1 MFRTAL
7 RNVLAHKARLLMTML
22 AVLLGVAFVVGTLVF
37 TDTVTNAYKERY
49 LTTLRNV
56 SVQATPPYD
65 EQSGEPGTVGE
76 DTLRRL
82 QRLPG
87 VASVT
92 GSVEGFTAV
101 AAKDGHRL
109 GEDKVA
115 RAGNYFPQADGKDD
129 RHPLTTGRAPTG
141 PDEVLVDTSTAGQGG
156 YKVGDTVRLATDGP
170 VLHKKL
176 VGIVR
181 TDDTSGSGGTAVFFD
196 NATAQKLLLKPGQY
210 DGFSLETEHG
220 ASEQRLAAE
229 ARGLLPKGSE
239 ISTGT
244 QLREQ
249 QRAAAAEGAD
259 GLSQV
264 LLVFAAIALFVGIFV
279 IGNTFTMLVTQRSQE
294 VALMRAVGAERRQVT
309 RSVLIEAAL
318 LGLCAGAAGFLL
330 GIGVAMSMRQLFA
343 STGSGVP
350 DGPLV
355 VAPGTVLVSFLV
367 GVVVTML
374 AAYLP
379 ARRAAAVPPVAAM
392 SALHTPPPVRSLRSL
407 RRRNATGVA
416 LIVIGVLGVVFA
428 ASSGEQGSTMV
439 LLPSALLLIGIIVVT
454 PALSGP
460 AIALAGPLLRRFGVP
475 GVLAP
480 RNARRNPRRTASTAS
495 ALMIG
500 LSMVTGLTVVAVSAT
515 TSLHQRAENTVTADF
530 EISSRRG
537 DHLPA
542 SVHDTLAK
550 STAVT
555 SSSPQRQSAVRIG
568 GDEVNL
574 TGVDARSIGD
584 LLDPSFASGSLA
596 ALGAGGGKNLLIDT
610 STADLYGWTMG
621 QRVPVVYGDGSRDT
635 LRIGGIY
642 RNDEFLP
649 ATMMPLATLQPRLK
663 GFEDTSVL
671 LHTKDG
677 DGETVR
683 RSLQRAL
690 DHNPLLRLRNTDDL
704 AESAGGGDIT
714 LLLNML
720 YGLLAMAVVI
730 AVLGVVNTLAMSV
743 FERTREIGMLRAVGL
758 RPEQTKRMIHL
769 ESVLIS
775 LFGAV
780 LGIGAGI
787 FLGWAAGRMASDSI
801 QGYEMV
807 IPWGRIAVALVG
819 AALVGVVAGL
829 WPARRAARLNV
840 LTALK
845 AD

>member
-1 MFRTAL
+1 M
-7 RNVLAHKARLLMTML
+7 
-22 AVLLGVAFVVGTLVF
+22 
-37 TDTVTNAYKERY
+37 
-49 LTTLRNV
+49 
-56 SVQATPPYD
+56 
-65 EQSGEPGTVGE
+65 
-76 DTLRRL
+76 
-82 QRLPG
+82 
-87 VASVT
+87 
-92 GSVEGFTAV
+92 
-101 AAKDGHRL
+101 
-109 GEDKVA
+109 
-115 RAGNYFPQADGKDD
+115 
-129 RHPLTTGRAPTG
+129 
-141 PDEVLVDTSTAGQGG
+141 DTSTADQGG
-156 YKVGDTVRLATDGP
+156 YQVGDTVRLAVDGP
-170 VLHKKL
+170 VLRKKL

-181 TDDTSGSGGTAVFFD
+181 TDNASGSGGTAVFFD
-196 NATAQKLLLKPGQY
+196 NATAQKLLLKRGQY
-210 DGFSLETEHG
+210 DGFSLKAERG

-229 ARGLLPKGSE
+229 ARDLLPKDFD
-239 ISTGT
+239 ISTGA

-249 QRAAAAEGAD
+249 QRAAAAEGAK
-259 GLSQV
+259 GLGQV
-264 LLVFAAIALFVGIFV
+264 LLVFAAIALFVGVFV

-318 LGLCAGAAGFLL
+318 LGLSAGAAGFLL
-330 GIGVAMSMRQLFA
+330 GIGVAMAMRQLFA
-343 STGSGVP
+343 STESGVP

-392 SALHTPPPVRSLRSL
+392 SALHTPPPARSL
-407 RRRNATGVA
+407 RRRNAIGVA
-416 LIVIGVLGVVFA
+416 LIVIGVLGVVLT
-428 ASSGEQGSTMV
+428 ASSGVQGRTTV
-439 LLPSALLLIGIIVVT
+439 LFPSALLLIGIIVVT

-460 AIALAGPLLRRFGVP
+460 AIALAEPLLRRLGVP
-475 GVLAP
+475 GTLAA
-480 RNARRNPRRTASTAS
+480 RGARRNPRRTASTAS

-515 TSLHQRAENTVTADF
+515 TSLHQRAENIVTADF
-530 EISSRRG
+530 EISSRKG
-537 DHLPA
+537 DYLPA

-555 SSSPQRQSAVRIG
+555 SSSPQRRSTVRTG
-568 GDEVNL
+568 RNEVNL

-610 STADLYGWTMG
+610 TTADNYGWTMG
-621 QRVPVVYGDGSRDT
+621 RRVPVVYGDGSRDT

-642 RNDEFLP
+642 HDDDFLP
-649 ATMMPLATLQPRLK
+649 TTMMPLATLQPHLK
-663 GFEDTSVL
+663 EIEDTSVL
-671 LHTKDG
+671 VHTKDG

-690 DHNPLLRLRNTDDL
+690 DQNPLIQLRNTDDL
-704 AESAGGGDIT
+704 ADSAGGGAIT

-720 YGLLAMAVVI
+720 YALLAMAVVI

-758 RPEQTKRMIHL
+758 QPEQTKRMIHL

-775 LFGAV
+775 LFGAL

-807 IPWGRIAVALVG
+807 IPWGRIAVALAG

>member
-1 MFRTAL
+1 M
-7 RNVLAHKARLLMTML
+7 
-22 AVLLGVAFVVGTLVF
+22 
-37 TDTVTNAYKERY
+37 
-49 LTTLRNV
+49 
-56 SVQATPPYD
+56 
-65 EQSGEPGTVGE
+65 
-76 DTLRRL
+76 
-82 QRLPG
+82 
-87 VASVT
+87 ASVT
-92 GSVEGFTAV
+92 GSVEGFAAV
-101 AAKDGHRL
+101 AAKDGHPL
-109 GEDKVA
+109 GEDDVTM
-115 RAGNYFPQADGKDD
+115 AGNYFPQADGEDN
-129 RHPLTTGRAPTG
+129 RHPLTAGRAPAG
-141 PDEVLVDTSTAGQGG
+141 PDEVLMDTSTADQGG
-156 YKVGDTVRLATDGP
+156 YQVGDTVRLAVDGP
-170 VLHKKL
+170 VLHRKL

-181 TDDTSGSGGTAVFFD
+181 TDDTSGSGGTSVFFD
-196 NATAQKLLLKPGQY
+196 DATAQKLLLKPGQY
-210 DGFSLETEHG
+210 DGVSLEAERGT
-220 ASEQRLAAE
+220 SEERLAAE
-229 ARGLLPKGSE
+229 ARDLLPDDSE
-239 ISTGT
+239 VSTGA
-244 QLREQ
+244 QLRAQ
-249 QRAAAAEGAD
+249 QQAEAAEGAE

-294 VALMRAVGAERRQVT
+294 MALMRAVGADRRQVT

-330 GIGVAMSMRQLFA
+330 GIGVAMGLRQLFA
-343 STGSGVP
+343 STGSGFP

-355 VAPGTVLVSFLV
+355 IAPGTVLVSFLV

-379 ARRAAAVPPVAAM
+379 ARSAAAVPPVAAM
-392 SALHTPPPVRSLRSL
+392 SALHTPPPIRGL
-407 RRRNATGVA
+407 RRRNAIGVA
-416 LIVIGVLGVVFA
+416 LIVIGVLGVLYT
-428 ASSGEQGSTMV
+428 ASSGEQGRTTV
-439 LLPSALLLIGIIVVT
+439 LFPAVLLLIGIIVVT

-460 AIALAGPLLRRFGVP
+460 AIALAGPLVRRFGVP
-475 GVLAP
+475 GTLAP

-515 TSLHQRAENTVTADF
+515 TSLRQRAENTVTADF
-530 EISSRRG
+530 EISSRNSG
-537 DHLPA
+537 HLPA

-555 SSSPQRQSAVRIG
+555 SSSPQRQSAVRIS

-574 TGVDARSIGD
+574 TGVDPRSIGD

-596 ALGAGGGKNLLIDT
+596 ALGADGGKNLLIDT
-610 STADLYGWTMG
+610 STADIYGWTMG
-621 QRVPVVYGDGSRDT
+621 QRVPVVYGDGSRGT

-642 RNDEFLP
+642 RDDEFLP
-649 ATMMPLATLQPRLK
+649 ATMMPLTTLQPHLK
-663 GFEDTSVL
+663 EIEDTSVL
-671 LHTKDG
+671 VHTKDG

-690 DHNPLLRLRNTDDL
+690 DQNPLIQLRNTDDL
-704 AESAGGGDIT
+704 AESAGGEAIT
-714 LLLNML
+714 LLLNVL
-720 YGLLAMAVVI
+720 YGLLTMAVVI

-758 RPEQTKRMIHL
+758 QPEQTKRMIHL

-775 LFGAV
+775 LFGAL

-787 FLGWAAGRMASDSI
+787 FLGWAAGRLVSDSI

-807 IPWGRIAVALVG
+807 IPWGRIAVALAG
-819 AALVGVVAGL
+819 AAFVGVVAGL

>member
-37 TDTVTNAYKERY
+37 TDTVGNAYKERY
-49 LTTLRNV
+49 LSTLRDV
-56 SVQATPPYD
+56 SVQATPPFD
-65 EQSGEPGTVGE
+65 EKSGEPGTFGE
-76 DTLRRL
+76 DMLGRLR
-82 QRLPG
+82 RLPG

-92 GSVEGFTAV
+92 GSVEGFAAV
-101 AAKDGHRL
+101 AAKDGRPL
-109 GEDKVA
+109 GEGKVA
-115 RAGNYFPQADGKDD
+115 MAGNYFPQPDGKDD
-129 RHPLTTGRAPTG
+129 RHPLTTGRAPSG
-141 PDEVLVDTSTAGQGG
+141 PDEVLMDTSTADQGG
-156 YKVGDTVRLATDGP
+156 YQVGDTVRLAIDGP
-170 VLHKKL
+170 VLHRKL

-181 TDDTSGSGGTAVFFD
+181 TDDTSGSGGTSVFFD
-196 NATAQKLLLKPGQY
+196 DATAQKLLLRPGQY
-210 DGFSLETEHG
+210 HGVSLDAERG
-220 ASEQRLAAE
+220 ASEQRLAAK
-229 ARGLLPKGSE
+229 ARDLLPEDSE
-239 ISTGT
+239 ISTAA
-244 QLREQ
+244 QLHAQ

-259 GLSQV
+259 GLGQV
-264 LLVFAAIALFVGIFV
+264 LLVFAAIALFVGVFV

-294 VALMRAVGAERRQVT
+294 VALLRAVGAERRQVT

-330 GIGVAMSMRQLFA
+330 GIGVALAMRQLFA

-355 VAPGTVLVSFLV
+355 VAPGTVLVSFGV

-392 SALHTPPPVRSLRSL
+392 SALHTPPPARSL
-407 RRRNATGVA
+407 RRRNAIGAA

-428 ASSGEQGSTMV
+428 ASSGEQGRTVV
-439 LLPSALLLIGIIVVT
+439 LFPSALLLVGLIVVT

-460 AIALAGPLLRRFGVP
+460 AIALAVPLLRRFGVP
-475 GVLAP
+475 GTLAA
-480 RNARRNPRRTASTAS
+480 RGARRNPRRTASTAS

-515 TSLHQRAENTVTADF
+515 TSLHQRAENAVTADF

-537 DHLPA
+537 GSLPA

-555 SSSPQRQSAVRIG
+555 ASSPLRQSAVRIG

-574 TGVDARSIGD
+574 TGVDARSIGA
-584 LLDPSFASGSLA
+584 LLDPGFASGSLA
-596 ALGAGGGKNLLIDT
+596 ALGTGGGKNLLIDT

-621 QRVPVVYGDGSRDT
+621 QRLPVVYRDGSRGT

-642 RNDEFLP
+642 RDDEFLP
-649 ATMMPLATLQPRLK
+649 ATMMPLATLQPHLK
-663 GFEDTSVL
+663 EFEDISVL
-671 LHTKDG
+671 VHTEDG

-683 RSLQRAL
+683 RSLRRAL
-690 DHNPLLRLRNTDDL
+690 DQNPLIRLRNTDDL
-704 AESAGGGDIT
+704 AGSAGGGDIT

-758 RPEQTKRMIHL
+758 QPEQTKRMIHL

-775 LFGAV
+775 LFGAL
-780 LGIGAGI
+780 LGIGAGL
-787 FLGWAAGRMASDSI
+787 FLGWAAGRMAADSI

-807 IPWGRIAVALVG
+807 VPWGRIAVALTG

-829 WPARRAARLNV
+829 WPARRAARLNI

-845 AD
+845 TD

>member
-37 TDTVTNAYKERY
+37 TDTVGNAYKERY

-56 SVQATPPYD
+56 SVQVTPPFD
-65 EQSGEPGTVGE
+65 EKTGEPGTVGE

-92 GSVEGFTAV
+92 GSVEGFAAV
-101 AAKDGHRL
+101 AAKDGRPL
-109 GEDKVA
+109 GEDNVA
-115 RAGNYFPQADGKDD
+115 MAGNYFPQADGKDN
-129 RHPLTTGRAPTG
+129 RHPLTTGRAPSG
-141 PDEVLVDTSTAGQGG
+141 PDEVLVDTSTADQGG
-156 YKVGDTVRLATDGP
+156 YQVGDTVRLAIDGP

-181 TDDTSGSGGTAVFFD
+181 TDNASGSGGTAVFFD
-196 NATAQKLLLKPGQY
+196 NATAQKLLLKRGQY
-210 DGFSLETEHG
+210 DGFSLKAERG

-229 ARGLLPKGSE
+229 ARDLLPKDFD
-239 ISTGT
+239 ISTGA

-249 QRAAAAEGAD
+249 QRAAAAEGAK
-259 GLSQV
+259 GLGQV
-264 LLVFAAIALFVGIFV
+264 LLVFAAIALFVGVFV

-318 LGLCAGAAGFLL
+318 LGLSAGAAGFLL
-330 GIGVAMSMRQLFA
+330 GIGVAMALRQLFA
-343 STGSGVP
+343 STESGVP

-392 SALHTPPPVRSLRSL
+392 SALHTPPPARSL
-407 RRRNATGVA
+407 RRRNAVGVA
-416 LIVIGVLGVVFA
+416 LIMIGVLGVVFA
-428 ASSGEQGSTMV
+428 ASSGELGRTIV
-439 LLPSALLLIGIIVVT
+439 LFPSALLLIGIIVVT

-475 GVLAP
+475 GTLAA
-480 RNARRNPRRTASTAS
+480 RGARRNPRRTASTAS

-515 TSLHQRAENTVTADF
+515 TSLYQRAENIVTADF
-530 EISSRRG
+530 EISSRKA
-537 DHLPA
+537 DYLPA
-542 SVHDTLAK
+542 LVHDALAK

-555 SSSPQRQSAVRIG
+555 SSSPQRRSTVRTG
-568 GDEVNL
+568 RNEVDL

-610 STADLYGWTMG
+610 TTADNYGWTMG

-642 RNDEFLP
+642 HNDDFLP
-649 ATMMPLATLQPRLK
+649 TTMMPLATLQPHLK
-663 GFEDTSVL
+663 EIQDTSVL
-671 LHTKDG
+671 VHTKDG

-690 DHNPLLRLRNTDDL
+690 DQNPLIQLRSTDDL
-704 AESAGGGDIT
+704 ADSAGGGAIT

-720 YGLLAMAVVI
+720 YALLAMAVVI

-758 RPEQTKRMIHL
+758 QPEQTKRMIHL

-775 LFGAV
+775 LFGAL
-780 LGIGAGI
+780 LGISAGI
-787 FLGWAAGRMASDSI
+787 FLGWASGRMASGSI

-807 IPWGRIAVALVG
+807 IPWGRIAVALAG

>member
-37 TDTVTNAYKERY
+37 TDTVGNAYKERY

-56 SVQATPPYD
+56 SVQATPPFD
-65 EQSGEPGTVGE
+65 EKTGEPGTVGE

-92 GSVEGFTAV
+92 GSVEGFAAV
-101 AAKDGHRL
+101 AAKDGRPL
-109 GEDKVA
+109 GEDNVA
-115 RAGNYFPQADGKDD
+115 MAGNYFPQADGKDD
-129 RHPLTTGRAPTG
+129 RHPLATGRAPTG
-141 PDEVLVDTSTAGQGG
+141 PDEVLVDTSTADQGG
-156 YKVGDTVRLATDGP
+156 YQVGDTVRLAVDGP
-170 VLHKKL
+170 VLRKKL

-181 TDDTSGSGGTAVFFD
+181 TDNASGSGGTAVFFD
-196 NATAQKLLLKPGQY
+196 NATAQKLLLKRGQY
-210 DGFSLETEHG
+210 DGFSLKAERG

-229 ARGLLPKGSE
+229 ARDLLPKDFD
-239 ISTGT
+239 ISTGA

-249 QRAAAAEGAD
+249 QRAAAAEGAK
-259 GLSQV
+259 GLGQV
-264 LLVFAAIALFVGIFV
+264 LLVFAAIALFVGVFV

-318 LGLCAGAAGFLL
+318 LGLSAGAAGFLL
-330 GIGVAMSMRQLFA
+330 GIGVAMAMRQLFA
-343 STGSGVP
+343 STESGVP

-392 SALHTPPPVRSLRSL
+392 SALHTPPPARSL
-407 RRRNATGVA
+407 RRRNAIGVA
-416 LIVIGVLGVVFA
+416 LIVIGVLGVVLT
-428 ASSGEQGSTMV
+428 ASSGVQGRTTV
-439 LLPSALLLIGIIVVT
+439 LFPSALLLIGIIVVT

-460 AIALAGPLLRRFGVP
+460 AIALAEPLLRRLGVP
-475 GVLAP
+475 GTLAA
-480 RNARRNPRRTASTAS
+480 RGARRNPRRTASTAS

-515 TSLHQRAENTVTADF
+515 TSLHQRAENIVTADF
-530 EISSRRG
+530 EISSRKG
-537 DHLPA
+537 DYLPA

-555 SSSPQRQSAVRIG
+555 SSSPQRRSTVRTG
-568 GDEVNL
+568 RNEVNL

-610 STADLYGWTMG
+610 TTADNYGWTMG
-621 QRVPVVYGDGSRDT
+621 RRVPVVYGDGSRDT

-642 RNDEFLP
+642 HDDDFLP
-649 ATMMPLATLQPRLK
+649 TTMMPLATLQPHLK
-663 GFEDTSVL
+663 EIEDTSVL
-671 LHTKDG
+671 VHTKDG

-690 DHNPLLRLRNTDDL
+690 DQNPLIQLRNTDDL
-704 AESAGGGDIT
+704 ADSAGGGAIT

-720 YGLLAMAVVI
+720 YALLAMAVVI

-758 RPEQTKRMIHL
+758 QPEQTKRMIHL

-775 LFGAV
+775 LFGAL

-807 IPWGRIAVALVG
+807 IPWGRIAVALAG

>member
-37 TDTVTNAYKERY
+37 TDTIGNAYKERY

-65 EQSGEPGTVGE
+65 EKTGEPGTVGE
-76 DTLRRL
+76 DTLRSLRRL
-82 QRLPG
+82 SG

-92 GSVEGFTAV
+92 GSVEGFAAV
-101 AAKDGHRL
+101 AAKDGHPL
-109 GEDKVA
+109 GEDDVT
-115 RAGNYFPQADGKDD
+115 RAGNYFPQADGKDN
-129 RHPLTTGRAPTG
+129 RHPLTAGRAPTG
-141 PDEVLVDTSTAGQGG
+141 PDEVLVDTSTADQGG
-156 YKVGDTVRLATDGP
+156 YRIGDTVRLAIDGP

-181 TDDTSGSGGTAVFFD
+181 TDDTSGSGGTLVLFD
-196 NATAQKLLLKPGQY
+196 DATAQKLLRKPGHY
-210 DGFSLETEHG
+210 DAVSLEADRG

-229 ARGLLPKGSE
+229 ARDLLPENSE
-239 ISTGT
+239 INTGT
-244 QLREQ
+244 QLRAQ
-249 QRAAAAEGAD
+249 QQADAAEGAK

-294 VALMRAVGAERRQVT
+294 MALMRAVGAERRQVT

-330 GIGVAMSMRQLFA
+330 GIGVAMGIRQLFA
-343 STGSGVP
+343 STGSGFP

-355 VAPGTVLVSFLV
+355 VAPGTVLISFLV

-392 SALHTPPPVRSLRSL
+392 SALHTPPPVRGL
-407 RRRNATGVA
+407 RRRNAIGIA
-416 LIVIGVLGVVFA
+416 LIVIGVLGVVYT
-428 ASSGEQGSTMV
+428 ASSGEDGRTTV
-439 LLPSALLLIGIIVVT
+439 LFPSVLLLIGIIVVT

-475 GVLAP
+475 GTLAP

-530 EISSRRG
+530 EISSRSSG
-537 DHLPA
+537 HLPG
-542 SVHDTLAK
+542 SVHDALAK

-596 ALGAGGGKNLLIDT
+596 ALRAGRGENLLIDT
-610 STADLYGWTMG
+610 STAEIHGWTMG
-621 QRVPVVYGDGSRDT
+621 QRVPVVYADGSRGT

-642 RNDEFLP
+642 RSDEFLP
-649 ATMMPLATLQPRLK
+649 ATMVPLATLQPHLK
-663 GFEDTSVL
+663 KIEDTSVL
-671 LHTKDG
+671 VHTKDG
-677 DGETVR
+677 DGERVR
-683 RSLQRAL
+683 RSLQRTL
-690 DHNPLLRLRNTDDL
+690 EQNPLIRLRNTDDL
-704 AESAGGGDIT
+704 AESAGGEAIT
-714 LLLNML
+714 LLLNVL

-730 AVLGVVNTLAMSV
+730 AVLGVINTLAMSV

-758 RPEQTKRMIHL
+758 QPEQTKRMIHL

-775 LFGAV
+775 LFGAL

-787 FLGWAAGRMASDSI
+787 FLGWAAGKLASDSI

-807 IPWGRIAVALVG
+807 IPWGRIAVALAG

>member
-37 TDTVTNAYKERY
+37 TDTIGNAYKERY

-65 EQSGEPGTVGE
+65 EKTGEPGTVGE
-76 DTLRRL
+76 DTLRSLRRL
-82 QRLPG
+82 SG

-92 GSVEGFTAV
+92 GSVEGFAAV
-101 AAKDGHRL
+101 AAKDGHPL
-109 GEDKVA
+109 GGDDVT
-115 RAGNYFPQADGKDD
+115 RAGNYFPQADGKDN
-129 RHPLTTGRAPTG
+129 RHPLTAGRAPTG
-141 PDEVLVDTSTAGQGG
+141 PDEVLVDTSTADQGG
-156 YKVGDTVRLATDGP
+156 YRIGDTVRLAIDGP

-181 TDDTSGSGGTAVFFD
+181 TDDTSGSGGTLVLFD
-196 NATAQKLLLKPGQY
+196 DATAQKLLLKPGHY
-210 DGFSLETEHG
+210 DAVSLEADRG

-229 ARGLLPKGSE
+229 ARDLLPENSE
-239 ISTGT
+239 IHTGA
-244 QLREQ
+244 QLRAQ
-249 QRAAAAEGAD
+249 QQADAAEGAK

-279 IGNTFTMLVTQRSQE
+279 IANTFTMLVTQRSQE
-294 VALMRAVGAERRQVT
+294 MALMRAVGAERRQVT

-330 GIGVAMSMRQLFA
+330 GIGVAMGIRQLFA
-343 STGSGVP
+343 STGSGLP
-350 DGPLV
+350 DGSLV
-355 VAPGTVLVSFLV
+355 VAPGTVLISFLV

-392 SALHTPPPVRSLRSL
+392 SALHTPPPVRSLR
-407 RRRNATGVA
+407 RRNAIGIA
-416 LIVIGVLGVVFA
+416 LIVIGVLGVVYT
-428 ASSGEQGSTMV
+428 ASSGEEGRTTV
-439 LLPSALLLIGIIVVT
+439 LFPSVLLLIGIIVVT

-475 GVLAP
+475 GTLAP

-500 LSMVTGLTVVAVSAT
+500 LSLVTGLTVVAVSAT
-515 TSLHQRAENTVTADF
+515 TSLQQRAENTVTADF
-530 EISSRRG
+530 EISSRSSG
-537 DHLPA
+537 HLPA
-542 SVHDTLAK
+542 SVHDALAK

-555 SSSPQRQSAVRIG
+555 SSSPRREGAVRIR

-574 TGVDARSIGD
+574 TGVDARSIAD

-596 ALGAGGGKNLLIDT
+596 ALGAGGGRNLLIDT
-610 STADLYGWTMG
+610 STAEMHGWTMG
-621 QRVPVVYGDGSRDT
+621 QRVPVVYADGSRGT

-642 RNDEFLP
+642 RSDEFLP
-649 ATMMPLATLQPRLK
+649 ATMIPLATLQPHLK
-663 GFEDTSVL
+663 KIEDTSVL
-671 LHTKDG
+671 VHTKDG

-690 DHNPLLRLRNTDDL
+690 DQNPLIRLRNTDDL
-704 AESAGGGDIT
+704 AESAGGESIT
-714 LLLNML
+714 LLLNVL

-730 AVLGVVNTLAMSV
+730 AVLGVINTLAMSV

-758 RPEQTKRMIHL
+758 QPEQTKRMIHL

-775 LFGAV
+775 LFGAL

-787 FLGWAAGRMASDSI
+787 FLGWAAGKLASDSI

-807 IPWGRIAVALVG
+807 IPWGRIAVALAG

>member
-37 TDTVTNAYKERY
+37 TDTIGNAYKERY

-65 EQSGEPGTVGE
+65 EKTGEPGTVGE
-76 DTLRRL
+76 DTLRSLRRL
-82 QRLPG
+82 SG

-92 GSVEGFTAV
+92 GSVEGFAAV
-101 AAKDGHRL
+101 AAKDGHPL
-109 GEDKVA
+109 GGDDVT
-115 RAGNYFPQADGKDD
+115 RAGNYFPQADGKDN
-129 RHPLTTGRAPTG
+129 RHPLTAGRAPTG
-141 PDEVLVDTSTAGQGG
+141 PDEVLVDTSTADQGG
-156 YKVGDTVRLATDGP
+156 YRIGDTVRLAIDGP

-181 TDDTSGSGGTAVFFD
+181 TDDTSGSGGTLVLFD
-196 NATAQKLLLKPGQY
+196 DATAQKLLLKPGHY
-210 DGFSLETEHG
+210 DAVSLEADRG

-229 ARGLLPKGSE
+229 ARDLLPENSE
-239 ISTGT
+239 IHTGA
-244 QLREQ
+244 QLRAQ
-249 QRAAAAEGAD
+249 QQADAAEGAK

-279 IGNTFTMLVTQRSQE
+279 IANTFTMLVTQRSQE
-294 VALMRAVGAERRQVT
+294 MALMRAVGAERRQVT

-330 GIGVAMSMRQLFA
+330 GIGVAMGIRQLFA
-343 STGSGVP
+343 STGSGLP

-355 VAPGTVLVSFLV
+355 VAPGTVLISFLV

-392 SALHTPPPVRSLRSL
+392 SALHTPPPVRGL
-407 RRRNATGVA
+407 RRRNAIGIA
-416 LIVIGVLGVVFA
+416 LIVIGVLGVVYT
-428 ASSGEQGSTMV
+428 ASSGEEGRTTV
-439 LLPSALLLIGIIVVT
+439 LFPSVLLLIGIIVVT

-475 GVLAP
+475 GTLAP

-500 LSMVTGLTVVAVSAT
+500 LSLVTGLTVVAVSAT
-515 TSLHQRAENTVTADF
+515 TSLQQRAENTVTADF
-530 EISSRRG
+530 EISSRSSG
-537 DHLPA
+537 HLPA
-542 SVHDTLAK
+542 SVHDALAK

-555 SSSPQRQSAVRIG
+555 SSSPRREGAVRIR

-574 TGVDARSIGD
+574 TGVDARSIAD

-596 ALGAGGGKNLLIDT
+596 ALGAGGGRNLLIDT
-610 STADLYGWTMG
+610 STAEMHGWTMG
-621 QRVPVVYGDGSRDT
+621 QRVPVVYADGSRGT

-642 RNDEFLP
+642 RSDEFLP
-649 ATMMPLATLQPRLK
+649 ATMIPLATLQPHLK
-663 GFEDTSVL
+663 KIEDTSVL
-671 LHTKDG
+671 VHTKDG

-690 DHNPLLRLRNTDDL
+690 DQNPLIRLRNTDDL
-704 AESAGGGDIT
+704 AESAGGESIT
-714 LLLNML
+714 LLLNVL

-730 AVLGVVNTLAMSV
+730 AVLGVINTLAMSV

-758 RPEQTKRMIHL
+758 QPEQTKRMIHL

-775 LFGAV
+775 LFGAL

-787 FLGWAAGRMASDSI
+787 FLGWAAGKLASDSI

-807 IPWGRIAVALVG
+807 IPWGRIAVALAG

>member
-37 TDTVTNAYKERY
+37 TDTVGNAYKERS
-49 LTTLRNV
+49 LTALRNV
-56 SVQATPPYD
+56 SVQATPPFD
-65 EQSGEPGTVGE
+65 EKAGEPGTVGE

-92 GSVEGFTAV
+92 GSVEGFAAV
-101 AAKDGHRL
+101 AAKDGHPL
-109 GEDKVA
+109 GEDDVSI
-115 RAGNYFPQADGKDD
+115 AGNYFPQADGEDN
-129 RHPLTTGRAPTG
+129 RHPLTAGRAPTG
-141 PDEVLVDTSTAGQGG
+141 PDEVLVDTSTADQGG
-156 YKVGDTVRLATDGP
+156 YKVGDTVRLAVDGP

-181 TDDTSGSGGTAVFFD
+181 TDDTSGSGGTLVLFD
-196 NATAQKLLLKPGQY
+196 DAAAQKLLLKPGQY
-210 DGFSLETEHG
+210 DGVSLVADRGT
-220 ASEQRLAAE
+220 SEQRLAAE
-229 ARGLLPKGSE
+229 ARDLLPDDSE
-239 ISTGT
+239 ISTGA

-249 QRAAAAEGAD
+249 QQAEAAQGAD
-259 GLSQV
+259 GLNQV

-294 VALMRAVGAERRQVT
+294 MALMRAVGAERRQVT

-330 GIGVAMSMRQLFA
+330 GIGVAMGIRQLFA
-343 STGSGVP
+343 STGSGFP

-392 SALHTPPPVRSLRSL
+392 SALHTPPPVRSLR
-407 RRRNATGVA
+407 RRNTIGVA
-416 LIVIGVLGVVFA
+416 LIVIGVLGVVYT
-428 ASSGEQGSTMV
+428 ASSGEQGRTTV
-439 LLPSALLLIGIIVVT
+439 LFPSVLLLIGIIVVT

-475 GVLAP
+475 GTLAP

-515 TSLHQRAENTVTADF
+515 TSLRERAENTVTADF
-530 EISSRRG
+530 EISSRSSG
-537 DHLPA
+537 HLPA
-542 SVHDTLAK
+542 SVQDTLAK

-568 GDEVNL
+568 GDEVHL
-574 TGVDARSIGD
+574 TGVDAPSIGH
-584 LLDPSFASGSLA
+584 LLDPSFVSGSLA
-596 ALGAGGGKNLLIDT
+596 ALGADGGKNLLIDT
-610 STADLYGWTMG
+610 STADIYGWTMG
-621 QRVPVVYGDGSRDT
+621 QRVPVVYGDGSRGT

-649 ATMMPLATLQPRLK
+649 ATMMPLATLEPHLK
-663 GFEDTSVL
+663 EIEDTSVL
-671 LHTKDG
+671 VHTKDG

-690 DHNPLLRLRNTDDL
+690 DQNPLIRLRNTDDL
-704 AESAGGGDIT
+704 AESAGGDAIT
-714 LLLNML
+714 LLLNIL

-758 RPEQTKRMIHL
+758 QPEQTKRMIHL

-775 LFGAV
+775 LFGAL

-787 FLGWAAGRMASDSI
+787 FLGWAAGRLASDSI

-807 IPWGRIAVALVG
+807 IPWGRIAVALAG

>member
-37 TDTVTNAYKERY
+37 TDTVANAYKERY
-49 LTTLRNV
+49 LTTLRDV
-56 SVQATPPYD
+56 SVQVTPPFD
-65 EQSGEPGTVGE
+65 EESGEPATMGE

-92 GSVEGFTAV
+92 GSVEGFAAV
-101 AAKDGHRL
+101 AAKDGHPL
-109 GEDKVA
+109 GEGKVA
-115 RAGNYFPQADGKDD
+115 MAGNYFPQADGKDE

-141 PDEVLVDTSTAGQGG
+141 PDEVLVDTSTADQGG
-156 YKVGDTVRLATDGP
+156 YKVGDTVRLAIDGP

-181 TDDTSGSGGTAVFFD
+181 TDDTSGSGGTSVFFD

-210 DGFSLETEHG
+210 DGFSLKAERG

-229 ARGLLPKGSE
+229 ARDLLPKDSD
-239 ISTGT
+239 ISTGA
-244 QLREQ
+244 QMREQ
-249 QRAAAAEGAD
+249 QRAEAAEGAD

-294 VALMRAVGAERRQVT
+294 MALMRAVGAERRQVT

-367 GVVVTML
+367 GVVVTTL

-392 SALHTPPPVRSLRSL
+392 SALHTPPPVRSLR
-407 RRRNATGVA
+407 RRNTIGVA
-416 LIVIGVLGVVFA
+416 LIVLGVLGVVAA
-428 ASSGEQGSTMV
+428 ASSGDQGRTIV
-439 LLPSALLLIGIIVVT
+439 LFPSALLLIGLIVVT

-475 GVLAP
+475 GTLAP

-515 TSLHQRAENTVTADF
+515 ASLRQRAESTVTADF

-537 DHLPA
+537 GSLPA

-555 SSSPQRQSAVRIG
+555 SSSPQRLSTVRIG

-574 TGVDARSIGD
+574 TGVDTRSIGD

-610 STADLYGWTMG
+610 STADVYGWTMG
-621 QRVPVVYGDGSRDT
+621 RRVAVVYGDGSRGT

-649 ATMMPLATLQPRLK
+649 ATMMPLATLQPHLK
-663 GFEDTSVL
+663 EVEDTSVL
-671 LHTKDG
+671 VHTKDG

-690 DHNPLLRLRNTDDL
+690 DQNPLIRLRNTDDL
-704 AESAGGGDIT
+704 ADSAGGGDIT

-758 RPEQTKRMIHL
+758 QPEQTKRMIHL

-775 LFGAV
+775 LFGAL

-787 FLGWAAGRMASDSI
+787 FLGWAAGRIASDGI

-807 IPWGRIAVALVG
+807 VPWGRIAVALVG

>member
-37 TDTVTNAYKERY
+37 TDTVGNAYKERY

-56 SVQATPPYD
+56 SVQATPPFD
-65 EQSGEPGTVGE
+65 EKAGEPGTVGE

-92 GSVEGFTAV
+92 GSVEGFAAV
-101 AAKDGHRL
+101 AAKDGHPL
-109 GEDKVA
+109 GEDDVTM
-115 RAGNYFPQADGKDD
+115 AGNYFPQADGEDN
-129 RHPLTTGRAPTG
+129 RHPLTAGRAPAG
-141 PDEVLVDTSTAGQGG
+141 PDEVLMDTSTADQGG
-156 YKVGDTVRLATDGP
+156 YQVGDTVRLAVDGP
-170 VLHKKL
+170 VLHRKL

-181 TDDTSGSGGTAVFFD
+181 TDDTSGSGGTSVFFD
-196 NATAQKLLLKPGQY
+196 DATAQKLLLKPGQY
-210 DGFSLETEHG
+210 DGVSLEAERGT
-220 ASEQRLAAE
+220 SEERLAAE
-229 ARGLLPKGSE
+229 ARDLLPDDSE
-239 ISTGT
+239 VSTGA
-244 QLREQ
+244 QLRAQ
-249 QRAAAAEGAD
+249 QQAEAAEGAE

-294 VALMRAVGAERRQVT
+294 MALMRAVGADRRQVT

-330 GIGVAMSMRQLFA
+330 GIGVAMGLRQLFA
-343 STGSGVP
+343 STGSGFP

-355 VAPGTVLVSFLV
+355 IAPGTVLVSFLV

-379 ARRAAAVPPVAAM
+379 ARSAAAVPPVAAM
-392 SALHTPPPVRSLRSL
+392 SALHTPPPIRGL
-407 RRRNATGVA
+407 RRRNAIGVA
-416 LIVIGVLGVVFA
+416 LIVIGVLGVLYT
-428 ASSGEQGSTMV
+428 ASSGEQGRTTV
-439 LLPSALLLIGIIVVT
+439 LFPAVLLLIGIIVVT

-460 AIALAGPLLRRFGVP
+460 AIALAGPLVRRFGVP
-475 GVLAP
+475 GTLAP

-515 TSLHQRAENTVTADF
+515 TSLRQRAENTVTADF
-530 EISSRRG
+530 EISSRNSG
-537 DHLPA
+537 HLPA

-555 SSSPQRQSAVRIG
+555 SSSPQRQSAVRIS

-574 TGVDARSIGD
+574 TGVDPRSIGD

-596 ALGAGGGKNLLIDT
+596 ALGADGGKNLLIDT
-610 STADLYGWTMG
+610 STADIYGWTMG
-621 QRVPVVYGDGSRDT
+621 QRVPVVYGDGSRGT

-642 RNDEFLP
+642 RDDEFLP
-649 ATMMPLATLQPRLK
+649 ATMMPLTTLQPHLK
-663 GFEDTSVL
+663 EIEDTSVL
-671 LHTKDG
+671 VHTKDG

-690 DHNPLLRLRNTDDL
+690 DQNPLIQLRNTDDL
-704 AESAGGGDIT
+704 AESAGGEAIT
-714 LLLNML
+714 LLLNVL
-720 YGLLAMAVVI
+720 YGLLTMAVVI

-758 RPEQTKRMIHL
+758 QPEQTKRMIHL

-775 LFGAV
+775 LFGAL

-787 FLGWAAGRMASDSI
+787 FLGWAAGRLVSDSI

-807 IPWGRIAVALVG
+807 IPWGRIAVALAG
-819 AALVGVVAGL
+819 AAFVGVVAGL

>member
-37 TDTVTNAYKERY
+37 TDTVGNAYKERF
-49 LTTLRNV
+49 LTTLRDV

-65 EQSGEPGTVGE
+65 EKAGERGTVAE

-92 GSVEGFTAV
+92 GSVEGSAAV
-101 AAKDGHRL
+101 AAKDGHPL
-109 GEDKVA
+109 GEDHVTA
-115 RAGNYFPQADGKDD
+115 GGNYFPQADGKDT
-129 RHPLTTGRAPTG
+129 RHPLTAGRAPTG
-141 PDEVLVDTSTAGQGG
+141 PDEVLLDTATADQGG
-156 YKVGDTVRLATDGP
+156 YRVGDTVRLAVDGP

-181 TDDTSGSGGTAVFFD
+181 TDDTHGSGGTLALFD
-196 NATAQKLLLKPGQY
+196 DATAQQLFLKPGRY
-210 DGFSLETEHG
+210 DGVTLEADRGT
-220 ASEQRLAAE
+220 SEAKLAAE
-229 ARGLLPKGSE
+229 ARHLLPGDSD
-239 ISTGT
+239 ISTGA
-244 QLREQ
+244 QLRER
-249 QRAAAAEGAD
+249 QRTQAAEGTR

-279 IGNTFTMLVTQRSQE
+279 IGNTFTMLVTQRSRE
-294 VALMRAVGAERRQVT
+294 MALMRAVGAERRQVT
-309 RSVLIEAAL
+309 RSVLVEAGL

-330 GIGVAMSMRQLFA
+330 GIGVAMGIRQLFA
-343 STGSGVP
+343 STGSGFP

-355 VAPGTVLVSFLV
+355 ISPGTVLISFLV

-374 AAYLP
+374 AAYVP

-392 SALHTPPPVRSLRSL
+392 SAIHTPPPARGL
-407 RRRNATGVA
+407 RRRNAIGVA
-416 LIVIGVLGVVFA
+416 LIAIGVLGVVYA
-428 ASSGEQGSTMV
+428 ASSGEQGRIVV
-439 LLPSALLLIGIIVVT
+439 LLPAALLLIGIIVVT

-460 AIALAGPLLRRFGVP
+460 AVDLAGPLLRRFGVP
-475 GVLAP
+475 GTLAP

-500 LSMVTGLTVVAVSAT
+500 LSLVTGLTVVAVSAT
-515 TSLHQRAENTVTADF
+515 TSLHERAESSVRADF
-530 EISSRRG
+530 EISSKNSG
-537 DHLPA
+537 HLPA

-550 STAVT
+550 SSAVT
-555 SSSPQRQSAVRIG
+555 SSSPRRQGAVRIG
-568 GDEVNL
+568 GDEVTL
-574 TGVDARSIGD
+574 TGVDPRTIGD
-584 LLDPSFASGSLA
+584 LLDPSFVSGSLA
-596 ALGAGGGKNLLIDT
+596 ALGSGGGKSLLIDT
-610 STADLYGWTMG
+610 SIADIYGWTTG
-621 QRVPVVYGDGSRDT
+621 QRVPVVYGDDSRGS
-635 LRIGGIY
+635 LEIGGVY
-642 RNDEFLP
+642 HDDEYLP
-649 ATMMPLATLQPRLK
+649 STMMPLATLQPHLK
-663 GFEDTSVL
+663 EIEDASVL
-671 LHTKDG
+671 VRTKTGDG
-677 DGETVR
+677 DAAR
-683 RSLQRAL
+683 RSLQRTL
-690 DHNPLLRLRNTDDL
+690 DQNPVIQVRNTDDL
-704 AESAGGGDIT
+704 AEAAGGEAIT
-714 LLLNML
+714 LLLNIL

-758 RPEQTKRMIHL
+758 QPEQTKRMIRL

-775 LFGAV
+775 LFGAL

-787 FLGWAAGRMASDSI
+787 FLGWAAGKLASDSI

-807 IPWGRIAVALVG
+807 IPWGRIAVALAG

-829 WPARRAARLNV
+829 WPARRAARLNI

>member
-37 TDTVTNAYKERY
+37 TDTIGNAYKERF
-49 LTTLRNV
+49 LTTLRDV

-65 EQSGEPGTVGE
+65 EKAGEPGTVAE

-92 GSVEGFTAV
+92 GSVEGFAAV
-101 AAKDGHRL
+101 AAKDGHPL
-109 GEDKVA
+109 GEDHVTA
-115 RAGNYFPQADGKDD
+115 GGNYFPQADGKDT
-129 RHPLTTGRAPTG
+129 RHPLTAGRAPTG
-141 PDEVLVDTSTAGQGG
+141 PDEVLLDTATADQGG
-156 YKVGDTVRLATDGP
+156 YRIGDTVRLAVDGP

-181 TDDTSGSGGTAVFFD
+181 TDDTHGSGGTLALFD
-196 NATAQKLLLKPGQY
+196 DATAQKLFLKPGRY
-210 DGFSLETEHG
+210 DGVTLQADRGT
-220 ASEQRLAAE
+220 SEAKLAAE
-229 ARGLLPKGSE
+229 ARHLLPGDSD
-239 ISTGT
+239 ISTGA
-244 QLREQ
+244 QLRER
-249 QRAAAAEGAD
+249 QRTEAAEGTR

-279 IGNTFTMLVTQRSQE
+279 IGNTFTMLVTQRSRE
-294 VALMRAVGAERRQVT
+294 MALMRAVGAERRQVT
-309 RSVLIEAAL
+309 RSVLVEAGL
-318 LGLCAGAAGFLL
+318 LGLCAGATGFLL
-330 GIGVAMSMRQLFA
+330 GIGVAMGIRQLFA
-343 STGSGVP
+343 STGSGFP

-355 VAPGTVLVSFLV
+355 ISPSTVLISFLV

-374 AAYLP
+374 AAYVP

-392 SALHTPPPVRSLRSL
+392 SAIHTPPPARSL
-407 RRRNATGVA
+407 RRRNAIGVA
-416 LIVIGVLGVVFA
+416 LIAIGVLGVVYA
-428 ASSGEQGSTMV
+428 ASSGEQGRNVV
-439 LLPSALLLIGIIVVT
+439 LLPAALLLIGIIVVT

-460 AIALAGPLLRRFGVP
+460 AVDLAAPLLRRFGVP
-475 GVLAP
+475 GTLAP

-500 LSMVTGLTVVAVSAT
+500 LSLVTGLTVVAVSAT
-515 TSLHQRAENTVTADF
+515 TSLHERAESSVRADF
-530 EISSRRG
+530 EISSKNSG
-537 DHLPA
+537 HLPA
-542 SVHDTLAK
+542 SVRQTLAK
-550 STAVT
+550 SSAVT
-555 SSSPQRQSAVRIG
+555 SSSPRRQGAVRIG
-568 GDEVNL
+568 GDEVTL
-574 TGVDARSIGD
+574 TGVDPRTIGD

-596 ALGAGGGKNLLIDT
+596 ALGSGGGKSLLIDT
-610 STADLYGWTMG
+610 SIADIYGWTTG
-621 QRVPVVYGDGSRDT
+621 QRVPVVYDDGSRGS
-635 LRIGGIY
+635 LEIGGVY
-642 RNDEFLP
+642 HDDEYLP
-649 ATMMPLATLQPRLK
+649 STMMPLATLQPHLK
-663 GFEDTSVL
+663 EIEDASVL
-671 LHTKDG
+671 VRTKTGDG
-677 DGETVR
+677 DAAR
-683 RSLQRAL
+683 RSLQRIL
-690 DHNPLLRLRNTDDL
+690 DQNPVIQVRNTDDL
-704 AESAGGGDIT
+704 AEAAGGEAIT
-714 LLLNML
+714 LLLNVL

-758 RPEQTKRMIHL
+758 QPEQTKRMIRL

-775 LFGAV
+775 LFGAL

-787 FLGWAAGRMASDSI
+787 FLGWAAGKLASDSI

-807 IPWGRIAVALVG
+807 IPWGRIAVALAG

-829 WPARRAARLNV
+829 WPARRAARLNI

>member
-37 TDTVTNAYKERY
+37 TDTVGNAYKERF
-49 LTTLRNV
+49 LTTLRDV
-56 SVQATPPYD
+56 SVQSTPPYD
-65 EQSGEPGTVGE
+65 EKAGERGTVAE

-82 QRLPG
+82 RRLPG

-92 GSVEGFTAV
+92 GSVEGFAAV
-101 AAKDGHRL
+101 AAKDGHPL
-109 GEDKVA
+109 GEDHVTA
-115 RAGNYFPQADGKDD
+115 GGNYFPQADGTDT
-129 RHPLTTGRAPTG
+129 RHPLTAGRAPTG
-141 PDEVLVDTSTAGQGG
+141 PDEVLLDTATADQGG
-156 YKVGDTVRLATDGP
+156 YRVGDTVRLAVDGP

-181 TDDTSGSGGTAVFFD
+181 TDDTHGSGGTLALFD
-196 NATAQKLLLKPGQY
+196 DATAQKLFLKPGRY
-210 DGFSLETEHG
+210 DGITLEADRGT
-220 ASEQRLAAE
+220 SEAELAAE
-229 ARGLLPKGSE
+229 ARHLLPGDSE

-244 QLREQ
+244 QLRER
-249 QRAAAAEGAD
+249 QRTEAAEGTR

-279 IGNTFTMLVTQRSQE
+279 IGNTFTMLVTQRSRE
-294 VALMRAVGAERRQVT
+294 MALMRAVGAERRQVT
-309 RSVLIEAAL
+309 RSVLIEAGL

-330 GIGVAMSMRQLFA
+330 GIGVAMGIRQLFA
-343 STGSGVP
+343 STGSGFP

-355 VAPGTVLVSFLV
+355 ISPGTALVSFLV

-374 AAYLP
+374 AAYVP

-392 SALHTPPPVRSLRSL
+392 SAIHTPPPARGL
-407 RRRNATGVA
+407 RRRNAIGVA
-416 LIVIGVLGVVFA
+416 LIAIGVLGVVFT
-428 ASSGEQGSTMV
+428 ASSGEQGRTIV
-439 LLPSALLLIGIIVVT
+439 LLPAALLLIGIIVVT

-460 AIALAGPLLRRFGVP
+460 AVDLAGPLLRRFGVP
-475 GVLAP
+475 GTLAP

-500 LSMVTGLTVVAVSAT
+500 LSLVTGLTVVAVSAT
-515 TSLHQRAENTVTADF
+515 TSLRERAENSVTADF
-530 EISSRRG
+530 EISSKNSG
-537 DHLPA
+537 HLPA

-550 STAVT
+550 SSAVT
-555 SSSPQRQSAVRIG
+555 SSSPRRQGAVRIG
-568 GDEVNL
+568 GDEVTL
-574 TGVDARSIGD
+574 TGVNPRTIGD
-584 LLDPSFASGSLA
+584 LLDPSFVSGSLA
-596 ALGAGGGKNLLIDT
+596 ALGSGGGKSLLIDT
-610 STADLYGWTMG
+610 SIADSYGWTTG
-621 QRVPVVYGDGSRDT
+621 QRVPVVYDDGSRGS
-635 LRIGGIY
+635 LEIGGVY
-642 RNDEFLP
+642 HDDEYLP
-649 ATMMPLATLQPRLK
+649 STMMPVATLQPHLK
-663 GFEDTSVL
+663 EVQDASVL
-671 LHTKDG
+671 VRTKAGDG
-677 DGETVR
+677 DAVR
-683 RSLQRAL
+683 HSLQRAL
-690 DHNPLLRLRNTDDL
+690 DQNPVIQVRNTDDL
-704 AESAGGGDIT
+704 AEAAGGEAIT
-714 LLLNML
+714 LLLNVL

-758 RPEQTKRMIHL
+758 QPEQTKRMIRL

-787 FLGWAAGRMASDSI
+787 FLGWAAGKLVSDSI
-801 QGYEMV
+801 QEYEMV
-807 IPWGRIAVALVG
+807 IPWGRIAVALAG

-829 WPARRAARLNV
+829 WPARRAARLNI

>member
-37 TDTVTNAYKERY
+37 TDTIGNAYKERY

-65 EQSGEPGTVGE
+65 EKTGEPGTVGE
-76 DTLRRL
+76 DTLRSLRRL
-82 QRLPG
+82 SG

-92 GSVEGFTAV
+92 GSVEGFAAV
-101 AAKDGHRL
+101 AAKDGHPL
-109 GEDKVA
+109 GGDDVT
-115 RAGNYFPQADGKDD
+115 RAGNYFPQADGKDN
-129 RHPLTTGRAPTG
+129 RHPLTAGRAPTG
-141 PDEVLVDTSTAGQGG
+141 PDEVLVDTSTADQGG
-156 YKVGDTVRLATDGP
+156 YRIGDTVRLATDGP

-181 TDDTSGSGGTAVFFD
+181 TDDTSGSGGTLVLFD
-196 NATAQKLLLKPGQY
+196 DATAQKLLLKPGHY
-210 DGFSLETEHG
+210 DEVSLEADRG

-229 ARGLLPKGSE
+229 ARDLLPENSE
-239 ISTGT
+239 IRTGA
-244 QLREQ
+244 QLRAQ
-249 QRAAAAEGAD
+249 QQADAAEGAK

-279 IGNTFTMLVTQRSQE
+279 IANTFTMLVTQRSQE
-294 VALMRAVGAERRQVT
+294 MALMRAVGAERRQVT

-330 GIGVAMSMRQLFA
+330 GIGVAMGIRQLFA
-343 STGSGVP
+343 STGSGLP

-355 VAPGTVLVSFLV
+355 VAPGTVLISFLV

-392 SALHTPPPVRSLRSL
+392 SALHTPPPVRGL
-407 RRRNATGVA
+407 RRRNAIGIA
-416 LIVIGVLGVVFA
+416 LIVIGVLGVVYT
-428 ASSGEQGSTMV
+428 ASSGEEGRTTV
-439 LLPSALLLIGIIVVT
+439 LFPSVLLLIGIIVVT

-475 GVLAP
+475 GTLAP

-500 LSMVTGLTVVAVSAT
+500 LSLVTGLTVVAVSAT
-515 TSLHQRAENTVTADF
+515 TSLQQRAENTVTADF
-530 EISSRRG
+530 EISSRSSG
-537 DHLPA
+537 HLPA
-542 SVHDTLAK
+542 SVHDALAK

-555 SSSPQRQSAVRIG
+555 SSSPRREGAVRIR

-574 TGVDARSIGD
+574 TGVDARSIAD

-610 STADLYGWTMG
+610 STAETHGWTMG
-621 QRVPVVYGDGSRDT
+621 QRVPVVYADGSRGT

-642 RNDEFLP
+642 RSDEFLP
-649 ATMMPLATLQPRLK
+649 ATMIPLATLQPHLK
-663 GFEDTSVL
+663 KIEDTSVL
-671 LHTKDG
+671 VHTKDG

-690 DHNPLLRLRNTDDL
+690 DQNPIIRLRNTDDL
-704 AESAGGGDIT
+704 AESAGGESIT
-714 LLLNML
+714 LLLNVL

-730 AVLGVVNTLAMSV
+730 AVLGVINTLAMSV

-758 RPEQTKRMIHL
+758 QPEQTKRMIHL

-775 LFGAV
+775 LFGAL

-787 FLGWAAGRMASDSI
+787 FLGWAAGKLASDSI

-807 IPWGRIAVALVG
+807 IPWGRIAVALAG

>member
-37 TDTVTNAYKERY
+37 TDTVGNAYKERY
-49 LTTLRNV
+49 LTTLRHV
-56 SVQATPPYD
+56 SVQATPPFD
-65 EQSGEPGTVGE
+65 EKSGEPGTVGE

-82 QRLPG
+82 RRLPG

-92 GSVEGFTAV
+92 GSVEGFAAV
-101 AAKDGHRL
+101 AAKDGHPL
-109 GEDKVA
+109 GEGNVA

-141 PDEVLVDTSTAGQGG
+141 PDEVLVDTSTADQGG
-156 YKVGDTVRLATDGP
+156 YKVGDTVRLAIDGP

-196 NATAQKLLLKPGQY
+196 DATAQKLLLKPGQY
-210 DGFSLETEHG
+210 DGFSLVAERGT
-220 ASEQRLAAE
+220 SEQRLAAE
-229 ARGLLPKGSE
+229 AHDLMPKDSE
-239 ISTGT
+239 ISTGA

-259 GLSQV
+259 GLGQV
-264 LLVFAAIALFVGIFV
+264 LLVFAAIALFVGVFV

-330 GIGVAMSMRQLFA
+330 GIGVAMTMRHLFA

-392 SALHTPPPVRSLRSL
+392 SALHTPPPARSL
-407 RRRNATGVA
+407 RRRNAIGVA
-416 LIVIGVLGVVFA
+416 LFVIGVLGVVLA
-428 ASSGEQGSTMV
+428 ASSGEQGRTVV
-439 LLPSALLLIGIIVVT
+439 LFPSALLLIGIIVVT

-475 GVLAP
+475 GTLAA
-480 RNARRNPRRTASTAS
+480 RGARRNPRRTASTAS

-500 LSMVTGLTVVAVSAT
+500 LSLVTGLTVVAVSAT

-550 STAVT
+550 STTVT

-568 GDEVNL
+568 GNEENL
-574 TGVDARSIGD
+574 TGVDARNIGD
-584 LLDPSFASGSLA
+584 LLDPSFISGSLA
-596 ALGAGGGKNLLIDT
+596 ALGADGGKNLLIDT
-610 STADLYGWTMG
+610 TTADNYGWTMG
-621 QRVPVVYGDGSRDT
+621 RRVPVVYRDGGRDT

-642 RNDEFLP
+642 RDDELLP
-649 ATMMPLATLQPRLK
+649 ATMLPLATLQPHLK
-663 GFEDTSVL
+663 EIEDTSVL
-671 LHTKDG
+671 VHTKDG

-690 DHNPLLRLRNTDDL
+690 DHNPLIRLRNTDDL
-704 AESAGGGDIT
+704 ADSAGGGDIT

-730 AVLGVVNTLAMSV
+730 AALGVVNTLAMSV
-743 FERTREIGMLRAVGL
+743 IERTREIGMLRAVGL
-758 RPEQTKRMIHL
+758 QPEQTRRMIHL

-775 LFGAV
+775 LFGAL

-787 FLGWAAGRMASDSI
+787 FLGWAAGRLASDSI

-807 IPWGRIAVALVG
+807 VPWGRIAVALAG

-845 AD
+845 TD

>member
-37 TDTVTNAYKERY
+37 TDTVSNAYKERY

-56 SVQATPPYD
+56 SVQATPQFD
-65 EQSGEPGTVGE
+65 EKSGEPGTVGE

-92 GSVEGFTAV
+92 GSVEGFAAV
-101 AAKDGHRL
+101 AAKDGHPL
-109 GEDKVA
+109 GEDNVA
-115 RAGNYFPQADGKDD
+115 MAGNYFPQADGKDD

-141 PDEVLVDTSTAGQGG
+141 PDEVLVDTSTADQGG
-156 YKVGDTVRLATDGP
+156 YKVGDTVRLAIDGP

-181 TDDTSGSGGTAVFFD
+181 TDSASGSGGTAVFFD
-196 NATAQKLLLKPGQY
+196 DATAQKLLLKPGQY
-210 DGFSLETEHG
+210 DGFLLEAERG

-229 ARGLLPKGSE
+229 ARDLLPKGSE
-239 ISTGT
+239 ISTGA

-249 QRAAAAEGAD
+249 QRAEAAEGAD

-343 STGSGVP
+343 STGSGFP

-355 VAPGTVLVSFLV
+355 VAPGTVLVSFVV

-392 SALHTPPPVRSLRSL
+392 SALHTPPPVRSLR
-407 RRRNATGVA
+407 RRNAIGVV
-416 LIVIGVLGVVFA
+416 LIVIGVLGVVFT
-428 ASSGEQGSTMV
+428 ASSGEQGRTIV
-439 LLPSALLLIGIIVVT
+439 LFPSALLLIGIIVVT

-475 GVLAP
+475 GTLAA

-596 ALGAGGGKNLLIDT
+596 ALGASGGKNLLIDT
-610 STADLYGWTMG
+610 ATADLYGWTMG
-621 QRVPVVYGDGSRDT
+621 QRVRVVYGDGSRGT

-642 RNDEFLP
+642 HDDEFLP
-649 ATMMPLATLQPRLK
+649 ATMMPLATLQPHLK
-663 GFEDTSVL
+663 EIEDISVL
-671 LHTKDG
+671 VHTKDG
-677 DGETVR
+677 DSETVR

-690 DHNPLLRLRNTDDL
+690 DQNPLIRLRNTDDL
-704 AESAGGGDIT
+704 ADSAGGGDIT

-758 RPEQTKRMIHL
+758 QPEQTKRMIHL

-775 LFGAV
+775 LFGAL

-787 FLGWAAGRMASDSI
+787 FLGWAAGRLASDSI

-807 IPWGRIAVALVG
+807 IPWGRIAVALAG

>member
-37 TDTVTNAYKERY
+37 TDTVGNAYKERY

-56 SVQATPPYD
+56 SVQVTPPFD
-65 EQSGEPGTVGE
+65 EESGERGTVGE

-87 VASVT
+87 VASVI
-92 GSVEGFTAV
+92 GSVEGFAAV
-101 AAKDGHRL
+101 AAKDGHPL
-109 GEDKVA
+109 GEGNVSM
-115 RAGNYFPQADGKDD
+115 AGNYFPQADGKDN

-141 PDEVLVDTSTAGQGG
+141 PDEVLVDTSTADQGG
-156 YKVGDTVRLATDGP
+156 YQVGDTVRLAVDGP

-181 TDDTSGSGGTAVFFD
+181 TDNTTGSGGTAVFFD
-196 NATAQKLLLKPGQY
+196 DATAQKLLLKPGQY
-210 DGFSLETEHG
+210 DGVSLEAERG

-229 ARGLLPKGSE
+229 ARDLLPKDSE
-239 ISTGT
+239 ISTGA

-249 QRAAAAEGAD
+249 QQAAAAEGAE

-294 VALMRAVGAERRQVT
+294 MALMRAVGAERRQVT
-309 RSVLIEAAL
+309 RSVLVEAAL
-318 LGLCAGAAGFLL
+318 LGLSAGAAGFLF
-330 GIGVAMSMRQLFA
+330 GIGVAMVMRQLFA
-343 STGSGVP
+343 SAESGVP

-355 VAPGTVLVSFLV
+355 VAPGTVLVAFLV

-392 SALHTPPPVRSLRSL
+392 SALHTPPPVRSLR
-407 RRRNATGVA
+407 RRNAIGVA
-416 LIVIGVLGVVFA
+416 LILIGVLGVVLTT
-428 ASSGEQGSTMV
+428 SSGEQGSTTV
-439 LLPSALLLIGIIVVT
+439 LFPSALLLIGIIVVT
-454 PALSGP
+454 PALSVP
-460 AIALAGPLLRRFGVP
+460 AIALAVPLLRRFGVP
-475 GVLAP
+475 GTLAA
-480 RNARRNPRRTASTAS
+480 RGARRNPRRTASTAS

-537 DHLPA
+537 GYLPA
-542 SVHDTLAK
+542 SVHDALTK

-596 ALGAGGGKNLLIDT
+596 ALGEGGGKNLLIDT
-610 STADLYGWTMG
+610 STADTYGWTMG
-621 QRVPVVYGDGSRDT
+621 RRVPVVYGDGSRAT

-649 ATMMPLATLQPRLK
+649 TTMMPLATLQPHLK
-663 GFEDTSVL
+663 EIEDTSVL
-671 LHTKDG
+671 VHTKDG

-690 DHNPLLRLRNTDDL
+690 DQNPLIRLRNTDDL
-704 AESAGGGDIT
+704 AESAGGETIT
-714 LLLNML
+714 LLLNIL
-720 YGLLAMAVVI
+720 YGLLAMAVMI

-758 RPEQTKRMIHL
+758 QPEQTKRMIHL

-775 LFGAV
+775 LFGAL

-787 FLGWAAGRMASDSI
+787 FLGWAAGRIASDSI

-807 IPWGRIAVALVG
+807 IPWGRIAAALAG

>member
-37 TDTVTNAYKERY
+37 TDTVGNAYKERY

-56 SVQATPPYD
+56 SVQATPPFD
-65 EQSGEPGTVGE
+65 EKTGEPGTVGE

-87 VASVT
+87 AASVT
-92 GSVEGFTAV
+92 GSVEGFAAV
-101 AAKDGHRL
+101 AAKDGRPL
-109 GEDKVA
+109 GEDNVA
-115 RAGNYFPQADGKDD
+115 MAGNYFPQADGKDD
-129 RHPLTTGRAPTG
+129 RHPLATGRAPTG
-141 PDEVLVDTSTAGQGG
+141 PDEVLVDTSTADQGG
-156 YKVGDTVRLATDGP
+156 YQVGDTVRLAVDGP
-170 VLHKKL
+170 VLRKKL

-181 TDDTSGSGGTAVFFD
+181 TDNASGSGGTAVFFD
-196 NATAQKLLLKPGQY
+196 NATAQKLLLKRGQY
-210 DGFSLETEHG
+210 DGFSLKAERG

-229 ARGLLPKGSE
+229 ARDLLPKDFD
-239 ISTGT
+239 ISTGA

-249 QRAAAAEGAD
+249 QRAAAAEGAK
-259 GLSQV
+259 GLGQV
-264 LLVFAAIALFVGIFV
+264 LLVFAAIALFVGVFV

-318 LGLCAGAAGFLL
+318 LGLSAGAAGFLL
-330 GIGVAMSMRQLFA
+330 GIGVAMAMRQLFA
-343 STGSGVP
+343 STESGVP

-392 SALHTPPPVRSLRSL
+392 SALHTPPPARSL
-407 RRRNATGVA
+407 RRRNAIGVA
-416 LIVIGVLGVVFA
+416 LIVIGVLGVVLT
-428 ASSGEQGSTMV
+428 ASSGVQGRTTV
-439 LLPSALLLIGIIVVT
+439 LFPSALLLIGIIVVT

-460 AIALAGPLLRRFGVP
+460 AIALAEPLLRRLGVP
-475 GVLAP
+475 GTLAA
-480 RNARRNPRRTASTAS
+480 RGARRNPRRTASTAS

-515 TSLHQRAENTVTADF
+515 TSLHQRAENIVTADF
-530 EISSRRG
+530 EISSRKG
-537 DHLPA
+537 DYLPA

-555 SSSPQRQSAVRIG
+555 SSSPQRRSTVRTG
-568 GDEVNL
+568 RNEVNL

-610 STADLYGWTMG
+610 TTADNYGWTMG
-621 QRVPVVYGDGSRDT
+621 RRVPVVYGDGSRDT

-642 RNDEFLP
+642 HDDDFLP
-649 ATMMPLATLQPRLK
+649 TTMMPLATLQPHLK
-663 GFEDTSVL
+663 EIEDTSVL
-671 LHTKDG
+671 VHTKDG

-690 DHNPLLRLRNTDDL
+690 DQNPLIQLRNTDDL
-704 AESAGGGDIT
+704 ADSAGGGAIT

-720 YGLLAMAVVI
+720 YALLAMAVVI

-758 RPEQTKRMIHL
+758 QPEQTKRMIHL

-775 LFGAV
+775 LFGAL

-807 IPWGRIAVALVG
+807 IPWGRIAVALAG

>member
-37 TDTVTNAYKERY
+37 TDTIGNAYKERY
-49 LTTLRNV
+49 LTTLRDV

-65 EQSGEPGTVGE
+65 EKTGEPGTVGE
-76 DTLRRL
+76 DTLRSLRRL
-82 QRLPG
+82 SG

-92 GSVEGFTAV
+92 GSVEGFAAV
-101 AAKDGHRL
+101 AAKDGHPL
-109 GEDKVA
+109 GGDDVT
-115 RAGNYFPQADGKDD
+115 RAGNYFPQADGKDN
-129 RHPLTTGRAPTG
+129 RHPLTAGRAPTG
-141 PDEVLVDTSTAGQGG
+141 PDEVLVDTSTADQGG
-156 YKVGDTVRLATDGP
+156 YRIGDTVRLATDGP

-181 TDDTSGSGGTAVFFD
+181 TDDTSGSGGTLVLFD
-196 NATAQKLLLKPGQY
+196 DATAQKLLLKPGHY
-210 DGFSLETEHG
+210 DEVSLEADRG

-229 ARGLLPKGSE
+229 ARDLLPENSE
-239 ISTGT
+239 IRTGA
-244 QLREQ
+244 QLRAQ
-249 QRAAAAEGAD
+249 QQADAAEGAK

-279 IGNTFTMLVTQRSQE
+279 IANTFTMLVTQRSQE
-294 VALMRAVGAERRQVT
+294 MALMRAVGAERRQVT

-330 GIGVAMSMRQLFA
+330 GIGVAMGIRQLFA
-343 STGSGVP
+343 STGSGLP

-355 VAPGTVLVSFLV
+355 VAPGTVLISFLV

-392 SALHTPPPVRSLRSL
+392 SALHTPPPVRGL
-407 RRRNATGVA
+407 RRRNAIGIA
-416 LIVIGVLGVVFA
+416 LIVIGVLGVVYT
-428 ASSGEQGSTMV
+428 ASSGEEGRTTV
-439 LLPSALLLIGIIVVT
+439 LFPSVLLLIGIIVVT

-475 GVLAP
+475 GTLAP

-500 LSMVTGLTVVAVSAT
+500 LSLVTGLTVVAVSAT
-515 TSLHQRAENTVTADF
+515 TSLQQRAENTVTADF
-530 EISSRRG
+530 EISSRSSG
-537 DHLPA
+537 HLPA
-542 SVHDTLAK
+542 SVHDALAK

-555 SSSPQRQSAVRIG
+555 SSSPRREGAVRIR

-574 TGVDARSIGD
+574 TGVDARSIAD

-610 STADLYGWTMG
+610 STAETHGWTMG
-621 QRVPVVYGDGSRDT
+621 QRVPVVYADGSRGT

-642 RNDEFLP
+642 RSDEFLP
-649 ATMMPLATLQPRLK
+649 ATMIPLATLQPHLK
-663 GFEDTSVL
+663 KIEDTSVL
-671 LHTKDG
+671 VHTKDG

-690 DHNPLLRLRNTDDL
+690 DQNPIIRLRNTDDL
-704 AESAGGGDIT
+704 AESAGGESIT
-714 LLLNML
+714 LLLNVL

-730 AVLGVVNTLAMSV
+730 AVLGVINTLAMSV

-758 RPEQTKRMIHL
+758 QPEQTKRMIHL

-775 LFGAV
+775 LFGAL

-787 FLGWAAGRMASDSI
+787 FLGWAAGKLASDSI

-807 IPWGRIAVALVG
+807 IPWGRIAVALAG

>member
-37 TDTVTNAYKERY
+37 TDTVGNAYKERY

-56 SVQATPPYD
+56 SVQATPPFD
-65 EQSGEPGTVGE
+65 EKTGEPGTVGE

-92 GSVEGFTAV
+92 GSVEGFAAV
-101 AAKDGHRL
+101 AAKDGRPL
-109 GEDKVA
+109 GEDNVA
-115 RAGNYFPQADGKDD
+115 MAGNYFPQADGKDD

-141 PDEVLVDTSTAGQGG
+141 PDEVLMDTSTADQGG
-156 YKVGDTVRLATDGP
+156 YKVGDTVRLAIDGP

-176 VGIVR
+176 VGIVH
-181 TDDTSGSGGTAVFFD
+181 TDSTSGSGGTAVFFD
-196 NATAQKLLLKPGQY
+196 NATAQKLLLKRGQY
-210 DGFSLETEHG
+210 DGFSLKAERG

-229 ARGLLPKGSE
+229 ARDLLPKDFD
-239 ISTGT
+239 ISTGA

-249 QRAAAAEGAD
+249 QRAAAAEGAK
-259 GLSQV
+259 GLRQV
-264 LLVFAAIALFVGIFV
+264 LLVFAAIALFVGVFV

-318 LGLCAGAAGFLL
+318 LGLSAGAAGFLL
-330 GIGVAMSMRQLFA
+330 GIGVAMAMRQLFA
-343 STGSGVP
+343 STESGVP

-392 SALHTPPPVRSLRSL
+392 SALHTPPPARSL
-407 RRRNATGVA
+407 RRRNAIGVA
-416 LIVIGVLGVVFA
+416 LIVIGVLGVVLT
-428 ASSGEQGSTMV
+428 ASSGEQGRSTV
-439 LLPSALLLIGIIVVT
+439 LFPSALLLIGIIVVT

-460 AIALAGPLLRRFGVP
+460 AIALAEPLLRRFGVP
-475 GVLAP
+475 GTLAA
-480 RNARRNPRRTASTAS
+480 RGARRNPRRTASTAS

-515 TSLHQRAENTVTADF
+515 TSLYQRAENIVTADF
-530 EISSRRG
+530 EISSRKG
-537 DHLPA
+537 DYLPA
-542 SVHDTLAK
+542 SVHDALAK
-550 STAVT
+550 STVVT
-555 SSSPQRQSAVRIG
+555 SSSPQRRSTVRTG
-568 GDEVNL
+568 RNEVNL

-610 STADLYGWTMG
+610 TTADNYGWTMG

-642 RNDEFLP
+642 HDDDFLP
-649 ATMMPLATLQPRLK
+649 TTMMPLATLQPHLK
-663 GFEDTSVL
+663 EIQDTSVL
-671 LHTKDG
+671 VHTKDG

-690 DHNPLLRLRNTDDL
+690 DQNPLIQLRNTDDL
-704 AESAGGGDIT
+704 ADSAGGGAIT

-720 YGLLAMAVVI
+720 YALLAMAVVI

-758 RPEQTKRMIHL
+758 QPEQTKRMIHL

-775 LFGAV
+775 LFGAL

-807 IPWGRIAVALVG
+807 IPWGRIAVALAG
-819 AALVGVVAGL
+819 ASLVGVVAGL